1 MWCEGETSSI
11 STPVLFYGIRLGI
24 RLQNWAN
31 FPKFQALPSSQ
42 NTFVDDSCM
51 KIILQIL
58 GAPPPPFWKKNPQSI
73 IWKAVVAILA
83 YFFLK
88 MSKYQFV
95 TIGIFCVS
103 YFLVPTLRG
112 CKARRQCF
120 DPEKVKWLHLWICSY
135 PSASCIYVANCGTLD
150 LALCILRIAYGT

>member
-11 STPVLFYGIRLGI
+11 STSVFIYGIRLGTC
-24 RLQNWAN
+24 LQNWAN
-31 FPKFQALPSSQ
+31 FPKFPALPSDQ

-51 KIILQIL
+51 KIILRIL
-58 GAPPPPFWKKNPQSI
+58 GASPPPSGKKSTTCYLKGYRSNLG
-73 IWKAVVAILA
+73 IL
-83 YFFLK
+83 FLK

-135 PSASCIYVANCGTLD
+135 PSGSCIYVANCGRLD

>member
-11 STPVLFYGIRLGI
+11 STPVFFYGIPLGI
-24 RLQNWAN
+24 RLLNWAN

-51 KIILQIL
+51 KIILRIL
-58 GAPPPPFWKKNPQSI
+58 GASPPPSGKKSTKYYLKGCRSNLGI
-73 IWKAVVAILA
+73 
-83 YFFLK
+83 FFLK